1 MPGEY
6 MVVIESYDDG
16 PTTEEPDRPKRWL
29 IPEKYG
35 LPSTSGLRATIP
47 ADTRGTLE
55 LNFTLTD

>member
-1 MPGEY
+1 